1 MADIGS
7 TAAGAAAAAQ
17 GVERSMLPQAL
28 TQARA
33 MHCAWCCCLQGYDQ
47 TIIPLVVVIVL
58 VSVGALG
65 SLVGLLVFHVRAAVY
80 ARPLS
85 YHLDV
90 LNQK

>member
-1 MADIGS
+1 VL
-7 TAAGAAAAAQ
+7 TQ
-17 GVERSMLPQAL
+17 GL
-28 TQARA
+28 TQARD
-33 MHCAWCCCLQGYDQ
+33 MHCPCCRSQGYDQ